1 MVVADGAELLEGA
14 SVSDVVLAEDD
25 GDHRVFLQHDGRSRE
40 VTCRWL
46 ADASGR
52 RALLRRKLG
61 LEKDI
66 PGRCSSAW
74 FRLDGRLSI
83 DTFVPEE
90 RADWHR
96 RVRQDRYFS
105 TNHLMGPGYWVWL
118 IPLAPHFTSVGI
130 VTMEEVEPFD
140 GYNTMEKAR
149 DWLVRHEPLVAEA
162 IKPYGI
168 LDFRVMRRYSHTVHR
183 VFSAQRWSCVG
194 DAGAFVDPYYSV
206 GSNMIGFANSMTT
219 RMVMLD
225 RQGQLT
231 EQLVDHYNTFYLSII
246 EALTFNIQITYPCHE
261 NAQVMALKT
270 IWDFYVGWSIA
281 DPQFYHQ
288 LFFDPVKSRVIA
300 DVISRQVATQQKMM
314 ALFRQWAERSAGRQS
329 LFFDFIDYIEDLP
342 TLRALFLRNQVR
354 EGAPFSEILDDFRRS
369 VDRVEELAHVVFF
382 MAVEDVLPDAL
393 PLLRARGGWFNTAAI
408 GLDPDAWER
417 DGLFAPVTE
426 RRDISPLDS
435 EIRRLFRS
443 SADWAAYVA
452 DGVVSGDQR
461 AAVVFVHGN
470 GLNGSS
476 GGALERFFTAR
487 GHAWAAPDLPGHGD
501 CPPVVADDFTLDTLV
516 GVLASTIRASPVR
529 APHRR
534 RPLARRDGG
543 ARVRRPTARAS
554 RRAPAPRRDRRGPAP
569 RGHAGR
575 RRRRR
580 EAPRRLGGAL
590 RVSAPRRVRR
600 DSVPSPTRP
609 CSSWG

>member
-1 MVVADGAELLEGA
+1 MTQTEAKRYDVVIAGGGLAGLTLARQLRMADPGLSVLVIEKQARPLPEAAFKVGESSIEVGAHYFAKQLGLEDYIKREHFIKLGLRYFYRARGEDFASRPEFGVADWLPIDSYQLDRGKLESHLRDVVVADGAELLEGA

-74 FRLDGRLSI
+74 FRLDGRLSV

-443 SADWAAYVA
+443 SAD
-452 DGVVSGDQR
+452 R
-461 AAVVFVHGN
+461 AA
-470 GLNGSS
+470 
-476 GGALERFFTAR
+476 
-487 GHAWAAPDLPGHGD
+487 
-501 CPPVVADDFTLDTLV
+501 
-516 GVLASTIRASPVR
+516 
-529 APHRR
+529 
-534 RPLARRDGG
+534 
-543 ARVRRPTARAS
+543 
-554 RRAPAPRRDRRGPAP
+554 
-569 RGHAGR
+569 
-575 RRRRR
+575 
-580 EAPRRLGGAL
+580 
-590 RVSAPRRVRR
+590 
-600 DSVPSPTRP
+600 
-609 CSSWG
+609 